1 MQVKDAGSVAK
12 KWAARAGAAGGDYST
27 GVQSPRVDWAQAT
40 ESAANSWAQ
49 GTAQAAANGSF
60 SKGVAKAGT
69 DKWKR
74 KASGVG
80 AARYTQGVGAA
91 QPDFQNAIAPVLQ
104 VLSTVTLPPRA
115 PKGDPSNLQ
124 RVAAINTA
132 LRKMKVG
139 G

>member
-12 KWAARAGAAGGDYST
+12 KWAARAGAAGGDYAS
-27 GVQSPRVDWAQAT
+27 GVAAPRVDWAQAT
-40 ESAANSWAQ
+40 SAAAPAWAQ
-49 GTAQAAANGSF
+49 GTAQAASNGSF
-60 SKGVAKAGT
+60 AKGVNAAGT

-80 AARYTQGVGAA
+80 AQRYTGGVTAA
-91 QPDFQNAIAPVLQ
+91 QPDYTAAITPVLQ
-104 VLSTVTLPPRA
+104 TIASVNLPPRA

-124 RVAAINTA
+124 RVAAITSA